1 MTSELV
7 LNGVQGDFTVGAAK
21 TIQYTNNDGN
31 TVDLNAGYGGDVQ
44 VSSTTIPATADGL
57 HIKVDHKNHG
67 MYFDDNLVRI
77 FDARTDIR
85 PTTLSTP
92 FIDGQ
97 LSMTVVDA
105 SKFGIFESV
114 GVGTTNYGYLEVG
127 GNGYG
132 TGEIISYESVS
143 GNVIGIST
151 RGLRQS
157 DYPVG
162 TPIYKYELGGVSLKR
177 INKIHTLSDADVP
190 DAITFDSYHVRLDMS
205 QDGTDR
211 TATGFPSL
219 FLNASKSAG
228 GYKIRSTQNMPFE
241 ILTPIVQNVAIRG
254 TSISGEVRTTTS
266 QSIDGNEVPWL
277 DAGYQTITPNT
288 SNFMNSPRMIASKI
302 NEDLKLGNLPG
313 NKSMNLRL
321 FLNTTDSRVSPIID
335 AQRLAVITTSNR
347 VNSPISNYA
356 TDSRV
361 NQIGTD
367 PTACQYLSKEVILEN
382 SASSLKL
389 YVDAHIN
396 VNCDIR
402 AFYSISNE
410 EGQSPIFTPF
420 PGSTNING
428 VGQVINLADSNGSSD
443 IFIPKVNSTGYNSG
457 DLEFT
462 EYVFTADELPSFR
475 TYRIKILLTAVS
487 QVYVPRMKKL
497 RVMALA

>member
-1 MTSELV
+1 
-7 LNGVQGDFTVGAAK
+7 
-21 TIQYTNNDGN
+21 
-31 TVDLNAGYGGDVQ
+31 
-44 VSSTTIPATADGL
+44 
-57 HIKVDHKNHG
+57 
-67 MYFDDNLVRI
+67 
-77 FDARTDIR
+77 
-85 PTTLSTP
+85 
-92 FIDGQ
+92 
-97 LSMTVVDA
+97 
-105 SKFGIFESV
+105 
-114 GVGTTNYGYLEVG
+114 
-127 GNGYG
+127 
-132 TGEIISYESVS
+132 
-143 GNVIGIST
+143 
-151 RGLRQS
+151 
-157 DYPVG
+157 
-162 TPIYKYELGGVSLKR
+162 
-177 INKIHTLSDADVP
+177 
-190 DAITFDSYHVRLDMS
+190 
-205 QDGTDR
+205 
-211 TATGFPSL
+211 
-219 FLNASKSAG
+219 
-228 GYKIRSTQNMPFE
+228 MPFE
-241 ILTPIVQNVAIRG
+241 ILTPIVQKVAIRG

-321 FLNTTDSRVSPIID
+321 FLNTTDSRVSPVID

-356 TDSRV
+356 TDRRV

-382 SASSLKL
+382 SASSLKV
-389 YVDAHIN
+389 YVDGHIN

-443 IFIPKVNSTGYNSG
+443 IFITKVNSTGYNSG